1 MSDTGGDNK
10 SNSRW
15 MHVALVALLSLGSAS
30 LTCHLLASWLGLAR
44 TPNGFL
50 GVYRRVG
57 PDTGP
62 QALCLGSSLLISAVR
77 WSKVPEFLGQGI
89 ETWAIGGS
97 SPDVWEVWQQHR
109 PRDSVT
115 IVGVSVY
122 DLNEMHLADDRA
134 AVVPLSRTMQDL
146 LESKANSALSH
157 RVLTQYALRYVR
169 FLFPTAGMSDRVQV
183 ELRRK
188 IAEATGHQNS
198 LTSHEGVVFEPPP
211 PVLEGAESTASIAD
225 WSTARLLR
233 RTAVMREENRS
244 RHDFFHGPKYEALRR
259 IMSRARQQGRVIL
272 VVLPVS
278 DAYKQAFLSESDT
291 TAFERAI
298 DEMRAIAP
306 EAMVVRL
313 DHLPGISDSGHFV
326 DLVHLNSAGRDIA
339 TPAFLTKIS
348 EGESQLHLA
357 RSANELTT
365 HPK

>member
-1 MSDTGGDNK
+1 MPDTGGSK
-10 SNSRW
+10 SKSRW
-15 MHVALVALLSLGSAS
+15 VHVALVVWLSLGSAS
-30 LTCHLLASWLGLAR
+30 LTCHLLASWLGLTR

-62 QALCLGSSLLISAVR
+62 QTLCLGSSLLISAVR
-77 WSKVPEFLGQGI
+77 WSKVQDFLGQGI

-109 PRDSVT
+109 PSDSVT
-115 IVGVSVY
+115 IVGISMY

-134 AVVPLSRTMQDL
+134 TVVPLSRTIQDL

-188 IAEATGHQNS
+188 IAESTGHQNS

-233 RTAVMREENRS
+233 RTEVMREENRS
-244 RHDFFHGPKYEALRR
+244 RHDFFHGPKYEALHR
-259 IMSRARQQGRVIL
+259 IMLRAREQGRVIL

-278 DAYKQAFLSESDT
+278 DAYKQAFLGQSDIS
-291 TAFERAI
+291 AFERAI
-298 DEMRAIAP
+298 DELRAIVP
-306 EAMVVRL
+306 DAMLVRL
-313 DHLPGISDSGHFV
+313 DQLSGISDPSHFV

-339 TPAFLTKIS
+339 TPAFLTRVS
-348 EGESQLHLA
+348 EGESQLRLA
-357 RSANELTT
+357 HSANEWAT
-365 HPK
+365 PDK